1 MYRFTTATKKLLGDL
16 HTPVSLYLKLRD
28 VYPQSALLE
37 SSDYHG
43 GENSLSFIA
52 FRPVA
57 RIGVN
62 NGEAL
67 LEYPDGRSV
76 AKPLGETYAA
86 ADALKEF
93 LNEFRVDG
101 DGSELCGL
109 FGYTAFDAVRYF
121 ENIPVR
127 EFHHRDSDAPD
138 ICYIL
143 YKFLLVFDH
152 FKNELSI
159 VKLCAD
165 GEGTT
170 SARSRR

>member
-76 AKPLGETYAA
+76 AKPLGKTYAA

-109 FGYTAFDAVRYF
+109 FGYTAFD
-121 ENIPVR
+121 
-127 EFHHRDSDAPD
+127 
-138 ICYIL
+138 
-143 YKFLLVFDH
+143 
-152 FKNELSI
+152 LSLI
-159 VKLCAD
+159 HI
-165 GEGTT
+165 
-170 SARSRR
+170 

>member
-28 VYPQSALLE
+28 VYLQSALLE

-67 LEYPDGRSV
+67 LEYPTAGALRSPS
-76 AKPLGETYAA
+76 AKP
-86 ADALKEF
+86 
-93 LNEFRVDG
+93 
-101 DGSELCGL
+101 
-109 FGYTAFDAVRYF
+109 VR
-121 ENIPVR
+121 
-127 EFHHRDSDAPD
+127 
-138 ICYIL
+138 
-143 YKFLLVFDH
+143 
-152 FKNELSI
+152 
-159 VKLCAD
+159 
-165 GEGTT
+165 
-170 SARSRR
+170 RRTR

>member
-67 LEYPDGRSV
+67 LEYPGGGR
-76 AKPLGETYAA
+76 AE
-86 ADALKEF
+86 
-93 LNEFRVDG
+93 RI
-101 DGSELCGL
+101 SE
-109 FGYTAFDAVRYF
+109 R
-121 ENIPVR
+121 IPR
-127 EFHHRDSDAPD
+127 
-138 ICYIL
+138 
-143 YKFLLVFDH
+143 
-152 FKNELSI
+152 
-159 VKLCAD
+159 
-165 GEGTT
+165 
-170 SARSRR
+170 

>member
-1 MYRFTTATKKLLGDL
+1 M
-16 HTPVSLYLKLRD
+16 
-28 VYPQSALLE
+28 
-37 SSDYHG
+37 
-43 GENSLSFIA
+43 
-52 FRPVA
+52 
-57 RIGVN
+57 N

-76 AKPLGETYAA
+76 AKPLGETCAA

-159 VKLCAD
+159 VELCAD
-165 GEGTT
+165 GERDHIREGRDAIEGPQFRFVQFPHGRRAPFEPHRRDLPGDG
-170 SARSRR
+170 SPRRAPLPARRRVSRSC

>member
-76 AKPLGETYAA
+76 AKPLGETCAA

-109 FGYTAFDAVRYF
+109 FGYTAFDAVR
-121 ENIPVR
+121 
-127 EFHHRDSDAPD
+127 
-138 ICYIL
+138 
-143 YKFLLVFDH
+143 
-152 FKNELSI
+152 
-159 VKLCAD
+159 
-165 GEGTT
+165 
-170 SARSRR
+170 